1 MFEINDY
8 VMYGLTGACK
18 VTDIRSDE
26 EGTNKE
32 RKYYILNPLKDMDSV
47 IMIPIMNKEIKLRK
61 VITREDAESLLKCSG
76 DETIEWIDDSKERM
90 REYGELLKSGNCEV
104 WLRLVRTL
112 ANEKQEKVHGGK
124 KLSSS
129 DETIYKT
136 ALNLLSGEM
145 ALALGMDGEEIV
157 PFISRHIHMK

>member
-32 RKYYILNPLKDMDSV
+32 RKYYILNPLKDMESV
-47 IMIPIMNKEIKLRK
+47 IMIPVMNKEIKLRK

-90 REYGELLKSGNCEV
+90 REYGELLKSGSCEV

-112 ANEKQEKVHGGK
+112 ASEKKEKVHGGK

-129 DETIYKT
+129 DESIYKT

-145 ALALGMDGEEIV
+145 ALALDMDGEEIV
-157 PFISRHIHMK
+157 PFITRQILMK